1 LIGNR
6 SMLWEWL
13 ERSDGNV
20 VQQALRAVLSGTR
33 TRPLQILLTVT
44 VLLIAL
50 TAIAR
55 WRETQEPSGGQV
67 PERTPVKRPTRL
79 LVSATYSLIV
89 AVLVGVIV
97 VLWQWPAQPETTIF
111 VDRTTNPALAQVA
124 KDSGVLLTGGDMQ
137 LIQLRTRRPILIN
150 GGGLDGL
157 PYALE
162 SGPAVER
169 ILRDVYAIDLFN
181 PPDEARGRGA
191 IPNQYNRAAWERF
204 SGDQWQMI
212 RRTYDVTQ
220 VMTPPGW
227 SLALPVVIDDA
238 GFVLYDLPD

>member
-1 LIGNR
+1 
-6 SMLWEWL
+6 
-13 ERSDGNV
+13 
-20 VQQALRAVLSGTR
+20 
-33 TRPLQILLTVT
+33 LQILLTVT
-44 VLLIAL
+44 VLLIVL

-55 WRETQEPSGGQV
+55 RRQLQEPGSGQV
-67 PERTPVKRPTRL
+67 PEPAAGKWPTRL
-79 LVSATYSLIV
+79 PVSATYGLIITI
-89 AVLVGVIV
+89 LLGVIV
-97 VLWQWPAQPETTIF
+97 LLWRWPARPEATIF

-124 KDSGVLLTGGDMQ
+124 KDSGLLLTGGDMQ
-137 LIQLRTRRPILIN
+137 LIQVRTRRPILIN

-162 SGPAVER
+162 SGPALER

-204 SGDQWQMI
+204 SRDQWQTI

-227 SLALPVVIDDA
+227 TLALPVVIDDA
-238 GFVLYDLPD
+238 GFVLYDLRD

>member
-1 LIGNR
+1 
-6 SMLWEWL
+6 
-13 ERSDGNV
+13 
-20 VQQALRAVLSGTR
+20 
-33 TRPLQILLTVT
+33 
-44 VLLIAL
+44 LLIVV
-50 TAIAR
+50 TASAR
-55 WRETQEPSGGQV
+55 RRQLQEPSSGQV
-67 PERTPVKRPTRL
+67 PEPAAGTRPTRL
-79 LVSATYSLIV
+79 LVSATYGLMVTVLI
-89 AVLVGVIV
+89 GVVIL
-97 VLWQWPAQPETTIF
+97 LWRWPVQPEATIF

-124 KDSGVLLTGGDMQ
+124 KDPGLLLTGGDMQ
-137 LIQLRTRRPILIN
+137 LIQVRTRRPILIN

-162 SGPAVER
+162 SGPALER

-204 SGDQWQMI
+204 SRDQWQTI

-227 SLALPVVIDDA
+227 TLALPVVIDDA
-238 GFVLYDLPD
+238 GFVLYDLRD